1 MEKVWEIIR
10 KEWSEVFKNRLVLG
24 SVVIMPIIFII
35 MPLVILNSMQSGA
48 EVEAAAM
55 ASDMPEQFG
64 ALCEGLSNTACSQYF
79 ILLQFLS
86 LFLLMPTIIP
96 VTIASYSIVGEK
108 NTRTLEPVLATP
120 ITTMEL
126 LMGKA
131 FAGVIPALAITW
143 VAYAIFAG
151 GTYFLAVDKALF
163 SAILSPIWLISIFGI
178 GALLSI
184 AGVSLSIMI
193 SSRVNDPRAAEQLST
208 LVVIPLLAVFMGQ
221 AFGLIQFDLAL
232 ILWGVLAMLVLD
244 AVLLYFAIQLFQ
256 RETILTRWK

>member
-24 SVVIMPIIFII
+24 SVVIMPLVFVI
-35 MPLVILNSMQSGA
+35 MPLVILNTMQTGA
-48 EVEAAAM
+48 ELEAAEIA
-55 ASDMPEQFG
+55 AEVPEQFMV
-64 ALCEGLSNTACSQYF
+64 LCEGLSATACSQFF

-120 ITTMEL
+120 ITTLEL

-131 FAGVIPALAITW
+131 LAGIIPALSITW
-143 VAYAIFAG
+143 VAYLIFTG
-151 GTYFLAVDKALF
+151 GTYFLAVDKQLVK
-163 SAILSPIWLISIFGI
+163 AILSPIWLISIFGI

-193 SSRVNDPRAAEQLST
+193 SSRVNDPRAAEQLSS
-208 LVVIPLLAVFMGQ
+208 LVVIPLLMVFMGQ
-221 AFGLIQFDLAL
+221 AFGYIQFDLTLVVWAT
-232 ILWGVLAMLVLD
+232 LAMIVLD